1 MRLNKLVLNDFRA
14 FPGDLGDYTFD
25 LGGQNLLIFGE
36 NGSGKSSLFR
46 AIEEFFTRQT
56 PGRPFADFKHRFT
69 PGQTG
74 GHITAS
80 FDDGSHHQWSAA
92 GRPTDTRVADTA
104 RRKGCLDYRSLLRTN
119 FSHAEQNRVN
129 IFQIVVEELWP
140 ELPITLPG
148 LPSNTTL
155 GSLWRT
161 AQSHLPQRIN
171 GRWQQNNARRLGRLG
186 AAANNFNAA
195 LAHRLSELKTEATR
209 LLARFPGCELVP
221 HLSAPGITYDAAS
234 RSFTRKE
241 IWLDVDFRGG
251 PYGGHHQELNEARL
265 SAIALALYFAGLRV
279 CYPPGAGYLKLL
291 VLDDVLIGLDL
302 ANRFPVLELLRDEFT
317 DWQIILLTHDTVW
330 FEMTKEFFEHSG
342 GWKEFR
348 LYDAEVSVGRRAP
361 RFENDN
367 TDLAVA
373 KRHFNAN
380 PPDLKAA
387 AVYAR
392 SALEKKL
399 RSVCVKKGL
408 KVKFQSNPKMV
419 SADSLWQAFLDKDQD
434 QLAQSKPAFIS
445 ATLKSNLE
453 AVRSVVINELSHSRA
468 TSLTSADLQAAIA
481 AVEALKN
488 TQFP

>member
-1 MRLNKLVLNDFRA
+1 MRLDKLVLNDFRA

-25 LGGQNLLIFGE
+25 LAGQNLLIYGE

-46 AIEEFFTRQT
+46 AIEEFFTRQS

-69 PGQTG
+69 PTHAG
-74 GHITAS
+74 GHITAH
-80 FDDGSHHQWSAA
+80 FDDGTRHQWSAA
-92 GRPTDTRVADTA
+92 GRPVAVQVADTA

-119 FSHAEQNRVN
+119 FSHAEHNRVN
-129 IFQIVVEELWP
+129 IFKIVVEELWP

-148 LPSNTTL
+148 LPANSTL

-161 AQSHLPQRIN
+161 AQSHLPVKVVR
-171 GRWQQNNARRLGRLG
+171 RWQPNNKLRIGRLG
-186 AAANNFNAA
+186 TAANNFNNG
-195 LAHRLSELKTEATR
+195 LAHRLRELEAEATR
-209 LLARFPGCELVP
+209 LLARFPGCELIP
-221 HLSAPGITYDAAS
+221 HLSAPGITYDATN
-234 RSFTRKE
+234 RTFTRKE

-251 PYGGHHQELNEARL
+251 LYGGHHQELNEARL

-302 ANRFPVLELLRDEFT
+302 ANRFPVLELLRDEFA
-317 DWQIILLTHDTVW
+317 DWQIILLTHDEVW

-342 GWKEFR
+342 GWREFR

-373 KRHFNAN
+373 RKHLAAT
-380 PPDLKAA
+380 PPDRKAA

-399 RSVCVKKGL
+399 RAVCVKKAL
-408 KVKFQSNPKMV
+408 KVKFQSNPKRV
-419 SADSLWQAFLDKDQD
+419 SADELWQGVVDKDNEQI
-434 QLAQSKPAFIS
+434 AAKKPAFID
-445 ATLKSNLE
+445 ATLKSRIE
-453 AVRSVVINELSHSRA
+453 AVRSVVLNELSHARA
-468 TSLTSADLQAAIA
+468 TSLTSAELTAAIQ
-481 AVEALKN
+481 AVEDLIKA
-488 TQFP
+488 F